1 MKTAF
6 QDSQASKVTG
16 VSQEK
21 RDHQVHQVPKVLL
34 GSKDQKVLGSREPL
48 DPLVG
53 QVSQEKKATQG
64 LQE

>member
-1 MKTAF
+1 MAF
-6 QDSQASKVTG
+6 RDSLASKVTG

-21 RDHQVHQVPKVLL
+21 RDHQVHQVLKVLL
-34 GSKDQKVLGSREPL
+34 GSKDEKVLGSQEPL
-48 DPLVG
+48 DPQVS

>member
-1 MKTAF
+1 MAF
-6 QDSQASKVTG
+6 RDSLASKVTG

-21 RDHQVHQVPKVLL
+21 WDHQAHQVLKVLL
-34 GSKDQKVLGSREPL
+34 GSKDEKALGSQEPL
-48 DPLVG
+48 DPRVS